1 MVQAV
6 LFEDIFDVRVLNENG
21 KKFERGSILSY
32 FSPFKIVKVHGLLLW
47 IYTSLLKLIDW
58 LELPIILTENAV
70 NRVHSKGTTYDVDL
84 VLGE

>member
-21 KKFERGSILSY
+21 KKFERGSMLSY
-32 FSPFKIVKVHGLLLW
+32 FSLFMIVKEDSFSLW
-47 IYTSLLKLIDW
+47 ICIRLLKLIDW
-58 LELPIILTENAV
+58 LELPTILTKNAV